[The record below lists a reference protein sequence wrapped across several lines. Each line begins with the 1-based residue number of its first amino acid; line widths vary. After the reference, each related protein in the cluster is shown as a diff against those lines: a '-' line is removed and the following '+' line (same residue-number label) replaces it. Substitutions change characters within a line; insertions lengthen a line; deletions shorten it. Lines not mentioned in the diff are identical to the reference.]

1 MRVVVGRIALLLGV
15 LVVAAMAWYGAN
27 ALFDIGKSADED
39 DPAEQRGCAAATRAE
54 ARAAERAFLKAY
66 GKARWLIGA
75 GISSTDVVH
84 SPTPPIEG
92 EGAVL
97 LVTRMR
103 HAKVPELPDCVE
115 GVPVVYVTGRR
126 LIAS

>member
-27 ALFDIGKSADED
+27 ALFDMGRSDDD
-39 DPAEQRGCAAATRAE
+39 DPAEQRDCAAATRAE

-66 GKARWLIGA
+66 GKARWLSGA
-75 GISSTDVVH
+75 GISNTDVVH
-84 SPTPPIEG
+84 SPRPPIEG
-92 EGAVL
+92 DGAVL

-103 HAKVPELPDCVE
+103 HAKVPELPDCFE

-126 LIAS
+126 FVAS